1 MVCIL
6 VARQSPP
13 GHRAWPRRCATV
25 ANLVSPGLRM
35 RLTAG
40 FIVTGTAVVWC
51 VTFRVR
57 ASVRPPLYRIFIIII
72 FFVAAAVPL
81 RL

>member
-1 MVCIL
+1 
-6 VARQSPP
+6 
-13 GHRAWPRRCATV
+13 
-25 ANLVSPGLRM
+25 M

-57 ASVRPPLYRIFIIII
+57 ASVRPPLYRIFFIIII
-72 FFVAAAVPL
+72 FFFAAAAAAAVPL